1 MAGNSTKEIKR
12 RQRSIGN
19 TQKVTRAMEM
29 VSAAKMR
36 KSQLRALAAR
46 PYAQHVV
53 TILERLASVREDEK
67 EAVREAIRTNPFFAE
82 QEGTTT
88 LFVLIASDKGL
99 IGGLNASLIA
109 HAKREIEKARQEGQE
124 VEAIAIGI
132 KSASALRKLGVPIVA
147 EFSGV
152 GDYAEHEE
160 VAHITEAIIRRYQ
173 ADHVTHVIALYAE
186 FLSTLKQQPAARQI
200 LPASPAQLEEI
211 IEEAVPQRGRWSEK
225 HIQEEGN
232 GAGTSYL
239 FEPDPSQLLSQLIPY
254 LISITSYHI
263 ILEAN
268 ASEHSAR
275 MMAMRNASTNAERLL
290 EELTLSYNKARQAA
304 ITREI
309 SEVSSGAEALNKP

>member
-1 MAGNSTKEIKR
+1 MAANSTKEIKR

-53 TILERLASVREDEK
+53 TILERLAAVRDDEK
-67 EAVREAIRTNPFFAE
+67 EAVKEALRTNPYFAS
-82 QEGTTT
+82 QKGTTT
-88 LFVLIASDKGL
+88 LLVLIASDKGL

-109 HAKREIEKARQEGQE
+109 HAKREIARIREMGQE
-124 VEAIAIGI
+124 VEAIAVGA
-132 KSASALRKLGVPIVA
+132 KSATALRKLGVTVVE
-147 EFSGV
+147 EFVGV
-152 GDYAEHEE
+152 GDYVDLAEITP
-160 VAHITEAIIRRYQ
+160 VTEAIMEHYR
-173 ADHVTHVIALYAE
+173 ADHITRVVALYAE
-186 FLSTLKQQPAARQI
+186 FLSTLKQQPATRQI
-200 LPASPAQLEEI
+200 LPASPSQLEGL
-211 IEEAVPQRGRWSEK
+211 IEEAIP
-225 HIQEEGN
+225 EEGRFS
-232 GAGTSYL
+232 GTRYASREETQNVSYI
-239 FEPDPSQLLSQLIPY
+239 FEPSPAQLLDELVPY

-275 MMAMRNASTNAERLL
+275 MIAMRNASTNAERLL

-309 SEVSSGAEALNKP
+309 SEVSSGAEALTTE

>member
-53 TILERLASVREDEK
+53 KILERLANVREDEK
-67 EAVREAIRTNPFFAE
+67 EAVKEAIRMNQFFAE

-109 HAKREIEKARQEGQE
+109 HAKREIGEEREAGQE
-124 VEAIAIGI
+124 VEAIAIGT
-132 KSASALRKLGVPIVA
+132 KSAAALRKLDIPVVA

-152 GDYAEHEE
+152 GDYVEYEE
-160 VAHITEAIIRRYQ
+160 IAHITQAIIERYK
-173 ADHVTHVIALYAE
+173 ADHVTRVIALYAE
-186 FLSTLKQQPAARQI
+186 FLSTLKQQPASRQI
-200 LPASPAQLEEI
+200 LPASATQLEAI
-211 IEEAVPQRGRWSEK
+211 IEEAVPDRGRWSNG
-225 HIQEEGN
+225 HNDEELNGN
-232 GAGTSYL
+232 GVSYI
-239 FEPDPSQLLSQLIPY
+239 FEPDPSQLLDALVPY

-275 MMAMRNASTNAERLL
+275 MIAMRNASTNAERLL

-309 SEVSSGAEALNKP
+309 SEVSSGAEALQKD

>member
-19 TQKVTRAMEM
+19 TQKVTAAMEM

-53 TILERLASVREDEK
+53 AILERLASVRDDEK
-67 EAVREAIRTNPFFAE
+67 EAVKEAIRTNPYFAS
-82 QEGTTT
+82 QEGDTV
-88 LFVLIASDKGL
+88 LLVLIASDKGL

-109 HAKREIEKARQEGQE
+109 HAKREIARIREAGFN
-124 VEAIAIGI
+124 VEAIAVGA
-132 KSASALRKLGVPIVA
+132 KSAAALRKMGITVVK
-147 EFSGV
+147 EFVGV
-152 GDYAEHEE
+152 GDSVELGEITP
-160 VAHITEAIIRRYQ
+160 VTEAIMEHYR
-173 ADHVTHVIALYAE
+173 ADHITRVVALYAE
-186 FLSTLKQQPAARQI
+186 FLSTLKQQPAMRQI
-200 LPASPAQLEEI
+200 LPASPAQIESL
-211 IEEAVPQRGRWSEK
+211 IEEAIPTEGRWSGARGK
-225 HIQEEGN
+225 QERTRS
-232 GAGTSYL
+232 TSYL
-239 FEPDPSQLLSQLIPY
+239 FEPSPAQLLDELVPT

-275 MMAMRNASTNAERLL
+275 MIAMRNASTNAERLL

-309 SEVSSGAEALNKP
+309 SEVSSGAEALNKE